1 MNLQLALR
9 FAGCVLSLDAD
20 QLRTWWIKHPNAPQ
34 HTGIHRE
41 GFLGDCKFLPFPAS
55 HICKITMAFTALNI
69 LLPWA
74 DSHSV
79 RVAYLGLRV
88 QTAIFPHHN
97 YHGSSTEAS
106 GDMKSVSSEVCL
118 AVTPLWTLQLVQGG
132 GGALEVTKPPMAWKE
147 RNFFLI
153 ITKNLAGIQNKAI
166 WNVQICCSPWKV
178 KQRWANP

>member
-34 HTGIHRE
+34 HTGIHTE
-41 GFLGDCKFLPFPAS
+41 GFLADCKLLPFPAS
-55 HICKITMAFTALNI
+55 HTCSITMAFTALNI

-79 RVAYLGLRV
+79 WITYLGLCV
-88 QTAIFPHHN
+88 HIFPHSN
-97 YHGSSTEAS
+97 YYSSSTEAS

-118 AVTPLWTLQLVQGG
+118 AVTLLWTFQLVQGG
-132 GGALEVTKPPMAWKE
+132 GGALEVTEPPRLEK
-147 RNFFLI
+147 
-153 ITKNLAGIQNKAI
+153 
-166 WNVQICCSPWKV
+166 
-178 KQRWANP
+178 KQTS